1 MKPTRLKTESLISL
15 YVLIRRVLLI
25 KRDFTRILV
34 MPGSTVVYST
44 GRSITRVAPATIR
57 NTSVEDDSVLHVSVN
72 ESGSGS
78 KSPLKQSSGH
88 VRSNYSKSS
97 GSRPT
102 STETS
107 RQISSRPLSRS
118 SGSVIIMC
126 MY

>member
-1 MKPTRLKTESLISL
+1 VFSL
-15 YVLIRRVLLI
+15 YC
-25 KRDFTRILV
+25 
-34 MPGSTVVYST
+34 SYT
-44 GRSITRVAPATIR
+44 GRAITRVAPASPPTMR
-57 NTSVEDDSVLHVSVN
+57 NTSVEDDSVLQVSVN

-88 VRSNYSKSS
+88 VRSQYSKSS

-118 SGSVIIMC
+118 SGDLVINLYSKCEEIYWVHIIVC
-126 MY
+126 VQ